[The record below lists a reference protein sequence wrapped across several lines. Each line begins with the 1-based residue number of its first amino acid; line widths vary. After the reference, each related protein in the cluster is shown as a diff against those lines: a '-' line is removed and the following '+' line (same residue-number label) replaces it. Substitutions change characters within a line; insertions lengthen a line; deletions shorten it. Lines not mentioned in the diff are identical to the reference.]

1 MSCYVCVLRQ
11 GSAPNFGHPGVGP
24 RHGHVRQR
32 LQCERKALFFHRDI
46 KKERWNSELLKP
58 SGKTLGNL
66 QGRSLQERRA
76 QEPNA
81 PGGVD
86 SSHVRTKCFY
96 LIS

>member
-1 MSCYVCVLRQ
+1 MFVFLRQ
-11 GSAPNFGHPGVGP
+11 GSAPNIGQPGMGQRRGHI
-24 RHGHVRQR
+24 RQR

-46 KKERWNSELLKP
+46 KKERRSSPELLKP
-58 SGKTLGNL
+58 SGKTLGDL

-81 PGGVD
+81 PGEVN